1 MLSTNYIEARQSK
14 LYEFCELSKEFF
26 TNENTKKKLKKRKS
40 KIFLLMYNERKQHMA
55 PDSINI
61 NLNLNNTANFIKI
74 FNLIKNKEE
83 KINLISNLFINNI
96 THAKQILSK
105 YQKALNLIIDYN
117 FLSTSN
123 FILDIIEKN
132 DEIIELI
139 VKKMENINYIIKL
152 MNLMSNE
159 ESIYD
164 SNYIMITANL
174 LIYSKKIDKILK
186 KEIDHSKIIQ
196 LIIKKETNIS
206 YSYLFYVYAYLYHF
220 DIKQIENYEY
230 ILDLLILLLSN
241 QNNKNVN
248 DLCDDIYDIFI
259 LFSKVPK
266 FIQKFFLNYNI
277 ILEYNKK
284 INNDD
289 LLIEQKLSIISNLYK
304 ISNSQQIKAFIEKDN
319 VNILNLV
326 ESSLKKLLNIISTN
340 ANTNNNNIFLNE
352 KKSLNILLL
361 NYKILLT
368 ITYHKD
374 LTNLL
379 LENKEYFNLIITIFT
394 NILST
399 PKDIKSNIPYNEQLN
414 EIYNIVLIIVN
425 NIIKNEH
432 KLFISQII
440 SNNLHLSI
448 KDKFYFYIISS
459 KINENHFISLINII
473 GSLYDYQKKDKLKTE
488 LVKLDL
494 DNNKFNDIIV
504 GIIKKY
510 GENKCIH
517 DKCIN
522 FLNIYYPSEQQNN
535 FLQSS
540 EFYFLK
546 LNI

>member
-61 NLNLNNTANFIKI
+61 NLNLNNTTNFIKI

-83 KINLISNLFINNI
+83 KINLISYLFINNI

-152 MNLMSNE
+152 RNLMSNE

-277 ILEYNKK
+277 ILEFDKK

-340 ANTNNNNIFLNE
+340 ANTNNKNIFLNE